1 MALGLSLLIT
11 AAGAIL
17 RYAYTP
23 TSTHGFHLGTIG
35 AILMTVGIVGAVASF
50 VDWGVRQHRL
60 RRPAA
65 GSIPPATPPAGVER
79 TDAEPTPAFRREWE
93 RVREPR

>member
-35 AILMTVGIVGAVASF
+35 AILMTVGIVGV
-50 VDWGVRQHRL
+50 
-60 RRPAA
+60 
-65 GSIPPATPPAGVER
+65 
-79 TDAEPTPAFRREWE
+79 
-93 RVREPR
+93 

>member
-11 AAGAIL
+11 AVGAIL

-23 TSTHGFHLGTIG
+23 THTHGFHLGTIG
-35 AILMTVGIVGAVASF
+35 AILMIVGIVGAVASV
-50 VDWGVRQHRL
+50 VDWGVRQYRL
-60 RRPAA
+60 RRPPA
-65 GSIPPATPPAGVER
+65 GAIPPASPPVTVER
-79 TDAEPTPAFRREWE
+79 ADVEPTPAFRREWE